1 MKTII
6 AGSRSITNYDQILE
20 AISLSNII
28 ITTVISGTANGV
40 DKLGERFAKD
50 HDIPVLQFPADWD
63 KYGKKAGYLR
73 NIEMAEVGDALICV
87 WDGQSHG
94 SKHMIEIATR
104 RGLKV
109 YVHDISKPIKGNLIN
124 YME

>member
-40 DKLGERFAKD
+40 DKLGE
-50 HDIPVLQFPADWD
+50 I
-63 KYGKKAGYLR
+63 
-73 NIEMAEVGDALICV
+73 
-87 WDGQSHG
+87 
-94 SKHMIEIATR
+94 
-104 RGLKV
+104 
-109 YVHDISKPIKGNLIN
+109 
-124 YME
+124 

>member
-73 NIEMAEVGDALICV
+73 NIEMAGIADALICV

-94 SKHMIEIATR
+94 SKHMIEIATK
-104 RGLKV
+104 RGLKI
-109 YVHDISKPIKGNLIN
+109 YVHDISKPIKNN
-124 YME
+124 VVKYM